1 MNIIIAV
8 VIAVCSVY
16 IGAVIHAAAREIVDV
31 LREIRN
37 AIKDAA

>member
-1 MNIIIAV
+1 MEAIIAV

-16 IGAVIHAAAREIVDV
+16 IGAVIHTAAREIGDV